1 MKKINVKTI
10 FKNLFMIACIIVAV
24 SLCSAIFGSNNSLTW
39 VGTIVAVM
47 LYWDLNIGIN
57 KKQAPL
63 VIFLLFI
70 FSGIANRI
78 AEFNPFIGIF
88 INLISIFSIT
98 YILSAKPEYKAYIP
112 LILIYIFDQSNVA
125 VGHDFYVRMISLA
138 LGGIITACVY
148 YFRHRKIEEEFKTMK
163 EHIKSIDITS
173 PRFIISLKMALGVSI
188 AILIGTLIGVQRT
201 MWISISVMSL
211 TQLEEEAT
219 KERFKHRIIYTII
232 GVIAF
237 VLLFQ
242 VLIPE
247 KYEGLASIAL
257 SYIYTFIES
266 YKHKMIFIT
275 VSALSASMV
284 VFDPTTAI
292 ETRVILIIV
301 GCLLAVAVS
310 KVDFQTMLN
319 NIKKKYQK
327 RECTENIE

>member
-1 MKKINVKTI
+1 MKKVNIKTI
-10 FKNLFMIACIIVAV
+10 FKNLFMIACIIISV

-39 VGTIVAVM
+39 VGTIVAIM

-57 KKQAPL
+57 KRQAPII
-63 VIFLLFI
+63 IFSLFI
-70 FSGIANRI
+70 FTGIANRV
-78 AEFNPFIGIF
+78 AEINPILGMI

-98 YILSAKPEYKAYIP
+98 YLLSAKLEYKAYIP

-125 VGHDFYVRMISLA
+125 IGKDFYTRMISLA
-138 LGGIITACVY
+138 LGGLITGIVY
-148 YFRHRKIEEEFKTMK
+148 YFRHRNVKEEFKNIK
-163 EHIKSIDITS
+163 EHIKDVDIIS
-173 PRFIISLKMALGVSI
+173 PRFIISLKMSIGVSI
-188 AILIGTLIGVQRT
+188 AILIGTLLGIQRT

-211 TQLEEEAT
+211 TQLEFETT

-232 GVIAF
+232 GAVTF

-247 KYEGLASIAL
+247 KYDALASIVL

-284 VFDPTTAI
+284 IFDTTTAI
-292 ETRVILIIV
+292 ATRIILIIL
-301 GCLLAVAVS
+301 GCILAILINKIDLQKPMLL
-310 KVDFQTMLN
+310 
-319 NIKKKYQK
+319 IKNKCINK
-327 RECTENIE
+327 N

>member
-1 MKKINVKTI
+1 MKKVNIKTI
-10 FKNLFMIACIIVAV
+10 FKNLFMIACIIISV

-39 VGTIVAVM
+39 VGTIVAIM

-57 KKQAPL
+57 KRQAPII
-63 VIFLLFI
+63 IFSLFI
-70 FSGIANRI
+70 FTGIANRV
-78 AEFNPFIGIF
+78 AEINPILGMI

-98 YILSAKPEYKAYIP
+98 YLLSAKPEYKAYIP

-125 VGHDFYVRMISLA
+125 IGKDFYTRMISLA
-138 LGGIITACVY
+138 LGGLITGIVY
-148 YFRHRKIEEEFKTMK
+148 YFRHRNVKEEFKNIK
-163 EHIKSIDITS
+163 EHIKDVDITS
-173 PRFIISLKMALGVSI
+173 PRFIISLKMSIGVSI
-188 AILIGTLIGVQRT
+188 AILIGTLLGIQRT

-211 TQLEEEAT
+211 TQLEFETT

-232 GVIAF
+232 GAVTF

-247 KYEGLASIAL
+247 KYDALASIVL

-284 VFDPTTAI
+284 IFDTTTAI
-292 ETRVILIIV
+292 ATRIILIIL
-301 GCLLAVAVS
+301 GCILAILINKIDLQKPMLL
-310 KVDFQTMLN
+310 
-319 NIKKKYQK
+319 IKNKCINK
-327 RECTENIE
+327 N

>member
-1 MKKINVKTI
+1 MKKVNIKTI
-10 FKNLFMIACIIVAV
+10 FKNLFMIACIIISV

-39 VGTIVAVM
+39 VGTIVAIM

-57 KKQAPL
+57 KKQAPII
-63 VIFLLFI
+63 IFSLFI
-70 FSGIANRI
+70 FTGIANRV
-78 AEFNPFIGIF
+78 AEINPILGMI

-98 YILSAKPEYKAYIP
+98 YLLSSKPEYKAYIP

-125 VGHDFYVRMISLA
+125 VGKDFYTRMISLA
-138 LGGIITACVY
+138 LGGLITGIVY
-148 YFRHRKIEEEFKTMK
+148 YFRHRDLKEEFKSIK
-163 EHIKSIDITS
+163 EQIKGVDITS
-173 PRFIISLKMALGVSI
+173 PRFIISLRMSIGVSI
-188 AILIGTLIGVQRT
+188 AILIGTLLGIQRT

-211 TQLEEEAT
+211 TQLEFETT

-232 GVIAF
+232 GAVAF

-247 KYEGLASIAL
+247 KYDALASIVL

-284 VFDPTTAI
+284 IFDTTTAI
-292 ETRVILIIV
+292 ATRIILIIL
-301 GCLLAVAVS
+301 GCMLAILINKIDLQKPMLLIKNKFA
-310 KVDFQTMLN
+310 N
-319 NIKKKYQK
+319 N
-327 RECTENIE
+327 N

>member
-1 MKKINVKTI
+1 MKKVNIKTI
-10 FKNLFMIACIIVAV
+10 FKNLFMIACIIISV

-39 VGTIVAVM
+39 VGTIVAIM

-57 KKQAPL
+57 KRQAPII
-63 VIFLLFI
+63 IFSLFI
-70 FSGIANRI
+70 FTGIANRV
-78 AEFNPFIGIF
+78 AEINPILGMI

-98 YILSAKPEYKAYIP
+98 YLLSSKPEYKAYIP

-125 VGHDFYVRMISLA
+125 VGKDFYTRMISLA
-138 LGGIITACVY
+138 LGGLITGIVY
-148 YFRHRKIEEEFKTMK
+148 YFRHRDLKEEFKSIK
-163 EHIKSIDITS
+163 EQIKGVDITS
-173 PRFIISLKMALGVSI
+173 PRFIISLRMSIGVSI
-188 AILIGTLIGVQRT
+188 AILIGTLLGIQRT

-211 TQLEEEAT
+211 TQLEFETT

-232 GVIAF
+232 GAVAF

-247 KYEGLASIAL
+247 KYDTLASIVL

-284 VFDPTTAI
+284 IFDTTTAI
-292 ETRVILIIV
+292 ATRIILIIL
-301 GCLLAVAVS
+301 GCMLAILINKIDLQKPMLLIKNKFA
-310 KVDFQTMLN
+310 N
-319 NIKKKYQK
+319 N
-327 RECTENIE
+327 N

>member
-1 MKKINVKTI
+1 MKKVNIKTI
-10 FKNLFMIACIIVAV
+10 FKNLFMIACIIISV

-39 VGTIVAVM
+39 VGTIVAIM

-57 KKQAPL
+57 KRQAPII
-63 VIFLLFI
+63 IFSLFI
-70 FSGIANRI
+70 FTGIANRV
-78 AEFNPFIGIF
+78 AEINPILGMI

-98 YILSAKPEYKAYIP
+98 YLLSSKPEYKAYIP

-125 VGHDFYVRMISLA
+125 VGKDFYTRMISLA
-138 LGGIITACVY
+138 LGGLITGIVY
-148 YFRHRKIEEEFKTMK
+148 YFRHRDLKEEFKSIK
-163 EHIKSIDITS
+163 EQIKGVDITS
-173 PRFIISLKMALGVSI
+173 PRFIISLRMSIGVSI
-188 AILIGTLIGVQRT
+188 AILIGTLLGIQRT

-211 TQLEEEAT
+211 TQLEFETT

-232 GVIAF
+232 GAVAF

-247 KYEGLASIAL
+247 KYDALASIVL

-284 VFDPTTAI
+284 IFDTTTAI
-292 ETRVILIIV
+292 ATRIILIIL
-301 GCLLAVAVS
+301 GCMLAILINKIDLQKPMLLIKTKFA
-310 KVDFQTMLN
+310 N
-319 NIKKKYQK
+319 N
-327 RECTENIE
+327 N

>member
-1 MKKINVKTI
+1 MKKVNIKTI
-10 FKNLFMIACIIVAV
+10 FKNLFMIACIIISV

-39 VGTIVAVM
+39 VGTIVAIM

-57 KKQAPL
+57 KRQAPII
-63 VIFLLFI
+63 IFSLFI
-70 FSGIANRI
+70 FTGIANRV
-78 AEFNPFIGIF
+78 AEINPILGMI

-98 YILSAKPEYKAYIP
+98 YLLSSKPEYKAYIP

-125 VGHDFYVRMISLA
+125 VGKDFYTRMISLA
-138 LGGIITACVY
+138 LGGLITGIVY
-148 YFRHRKIEEEFKTMK
+148 YFRHRDLKEEFKSIK
-163 EHIKSIDITS
+163 EQIKGVDITS
-173 PRFIISLKMALGVSI
+173 PRFIISLRMSIGVSI
-188 AILIGTLIGVQRT
+188 AILIGTLLGIQRT

-211 TQLEEEAT
+211 TQLEFETT

-232 GVIAF
+232 GAVAF

-247 KYEGLASIAL
+247 KYDALASIVL

-284 VFDPTTAI
+284 IFDTTTAI
-292 ETRVILIIV
+292 ATRIILIIL
-301 GCLLAVAVS
+301 GCMLAILINKIDLQKPMLLIKNKFA
-310 KVDFQTMLN
+310 N
-319 NIKKKYQK
+319 N
-327 RECTENIE
+327 N

>member
-1 MKKINVKTI
+1 MKKVNIKTI
-10 FKNLFMIACIIVAV
+10 FKNLFMIACIIISV

-39 VGTIVAVM
+39 VGTIVAIM

-57 KKQAPL
+57 KRQAPII
-63 VIFLLFI
+63 IFSLFI
-70 FSGIANRI
+70 FTGIANRV
-78 AEFNPFIGIF
+78 AEINPILGMI

-98 YILSAKPEYKAYIP
+98 YLLSAKPEYKAYIP

-125 VGHDFYVRMISLA
+125 IGKDFYTRMISLA
-138 LGGIITACVY
+138 LGGLITGIVY
-148 YFRHRKIEEEFKTMK
+148 YFRHRNVKEEFKNIK
-163 EHIKSIDITS
+163 EHIKDVDITS
-173 PRFIISLKMALGVSI
+173 PRFIISLKMSIGVSI
-188 AILIGTLIGVQRT
+188 AILIGTLLGIQRT

-211 TQLEEEAT
+211 TQLEFETT

-232 GVIAF
+232 GAVTF

-247 KYEGLASIAL
+247 KYDALASIVL

-284 VFDPTTAI
+284 IFDTTTAI
-292 ETRVILIIV
+292 ATRIILIIL
-301 GCLLAVAVS
+301 GCILAILINKIDLQKPMLL
-310 KVDFQTMLN
+310 
-319 NIKKKYQK
+319 IKNKCIN
-327 RECTENIE
+327 RN

>member
-1 MKKINVKTI
+1 MKKVNIKTI
-10 FKNLFMIACIIVAV
+10 FKNLFMIACIIISV

-39 VGTIVAVM
+39 VGTIVAIM

-57 KKQAPL
+57 KRQAPII
-63 VIFLLFI
+63 IFSLFI
-70 FSGIANRI
+70 FTGIANRV
-78 AEFNPFIGIF
+78 AEINPILGMI

-98 YILSAKPEYKAYIP
+98 YLLSSKPEYKAYIP

-125 VGHDFYVRMISLA
+125 VGKDFYTRMISLA
-138 LGGIITACVY
+138 LGGLITGIVY
-148 YFRHRKIEEEFKTMK
+148 YFRHKDLKEEFKSIK
-163 EHIKSIDITS
+163 EQIKGVDITS
-173 PRFIISLKMALGVSI
+173 PRFIISLRMSIGVSI
-188 AILIGTLIGVQRT
+188 AILIGTLLGIQRT

-211 TQLEEEAT
+211 TQLEFETT

-232 GVIAF
+232 GAVAF

-247 KYEGLASIAL
+247 KYDTLASIVL

-284 VFDPTTAI
+284 IFDTTTAI
-292 ETRVILIIV
+292 ATRIILIIL
-301 GCLLAVAVS
+301 GCMLAILINKIDLQKPMLLIKNKFA
-310 KVDFQTMLN
+310 N
-319 NIKKKYQK
+319 N
-327 RECTENIE
+327 N

>member
-1 MKKINVKTI
+1 MKKVNIKTI
-10 FKNLFMIACIIVAV
+10 FKNLFMIACIIISV

-39 VGTIVAVM
+39 VGTIVGIM

-57 KKQAPL
+57 KRQAPII
-63 VIFLLFI
+63 IFSLFI
-70 FSGIANRI
+70 FTGIANRV
-78 AEFNPFIGIF
+78 AEINPILGMI

-98 YILSAKPEYKAYIP
+98 YLLSSKPEYKAYIP

-125 VGHDFYVRMISLA
+125 VGKDFYTRMISLA
-138 LGGIITACVY
+138 LGGLITGIVY
-148 YFRHRKIEEEFKTMK
+148 YFRHRDLKEEFKSIK
-163 EHIKSIDITS
+163 EQIKGVDITS
-173 PRFIISLKMALGVSI
+173 PRFIISLRMSIGVSI
-188 AILIGTLIGVQRT
+188 AILIGTLLGIQRT

-211 TQLEEEAT
+211 TQLEFETT

-232 GVIAF
+232 GAVAF

-247 KYEGLASIAL
+247 KYDTLASIVL

-284 VFDPTTAI
+284 IFDTTTAI
-292 ETRVILIIV
+292 ATRIILIIL
-301 GCLLAVAVS
+301 GCMLAILINKIDLQKPMLLIKNKFA
-310 KVDFQTMLN
+310 N
-319 NIKKKYQK
+319 N
-327 RECTENIE
+327 N